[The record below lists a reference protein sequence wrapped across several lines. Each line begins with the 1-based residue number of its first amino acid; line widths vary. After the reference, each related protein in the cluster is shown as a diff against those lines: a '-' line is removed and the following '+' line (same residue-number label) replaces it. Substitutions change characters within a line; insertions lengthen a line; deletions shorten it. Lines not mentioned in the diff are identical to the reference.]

1 MLYARLLLERLEHI
15 KQNIFALLEVKET
28 FAGFSHV
35 GFFTGKSRRV
45 SVTTP
50 AWEAAGGKVFDARR
64 KCGQEGWNE
73 EHHPLI
79 SQETFETVKQ

>member
-15 KQNIFALLEVKET
+15 KQNIFTLLEVKET

-35 GFFTGKSRRV
+35 GFFAWKSRRV

-64 KCGQEGWNE
+64 MCDFRGD
-73 EHHPLI
+73 I
-79 SQETFETVKQ
+79 RDSQTVKICVL

>member
-15 KQNIFALLEVKET
+15 KQNIFTLLEVKET

-35 GFFTGKSRRV
+35 GFFAWKSRRV

-50 AWEAAGGKVFDARR
+50 VWEAAGGKVFDARR
-64 KCGQEGWNE
+64 KCGQDGTRK
-73 EHHPLI
+73 EHHP
-79 SQETFETVKQ
+79 STSEETFETVKQ